1 MSNFQKNFETEIV
14 DYDRGDMLA
23 SIVPLLE
30 DIAVNNAS
38 IQTLLAIEQ
47 KKREFRDAPAVI
59 LLSGASVNITPL
71 IDAKRIIINDAGG
84 TSILSVSFFVT
95 YSPANPYLTV
105 PRSLGIKNL
114 LTGNIQAT
122 IITNGLYE
130 VTLPRIATSTDYTAV
145 RLTNS
150 GAGSA
155 TCTVTWC
162 GE

>member
-1 MSNFQKNFETEIV
+1 MSNFQKNLEEEIV
-14 DYDRGDMLA
+14 NYDRGDMMA
-23 SIVPLLE
+23 TIVPLLQ

-38 IQTLLAIEQ
+38 SQALLAIEQ
-47 KKREFRDAPAVI
+47 KKRDFRNDLAII
-59 LLSGASVNITPL
+59 LLSGASVNITPP
-71 IDAKRIIINDAGG
+71 IDAKRIIINDAGN
-84 TSILSVSFFVT
+84 TSILSVSFFTT
-95 YSPANPYLTV
+95 YAPNNPFLTV

-122 IITNGLYE
+122 IISNGLYE
-130 VTLPRIATSTDYTAV
+130 VTLPRIVTNIDYTAV

-155 TCTVTWC
+155 TCIVTWC